1 MNAQDVMALTI
12 STTIFRSGPASKF
25 KALGRTPLALV
36 PARGANRPLCWAA
49 FTAEKHMNW
58 LNERINEHFKGARD
72 HAYTLGMRRGLLM
85 AELTDDEIMKT
96 ETLVAVL
103 RDLDAR
109 LRECMALGLSAAEA
123 YDSFYQETTAEAL
136 AVGAAYAELTRR
148 AEGTSGAA
156 KRSES

>member
-1 MNAQDVMALTI
+1 MALLAGAEQI
-12 STTIFRSGPASKF
+12 LRLNGYEVEAGAVARIVDDVGRLRAECEQLRQ
-25 KALGRTPLALV
+25 ALRQT
-36 PARGANRPLCWAA
+36 
-49 FTAEKHMNW
+49 
-58 LNERINEHFKGARD
+58 
-72 HAYTLGMRRGLLM
+72 YTLGMRRGLLV

-136 AVGAAYAELTRR
+136 AVGAAYAELT
-148 AEGTSGAA
+148 GALA
-156 KRSES
+156 SELNGG